1 MLSEDRRREIA
12 TFLRLRRERL
22 QPEQVNLPRGN
33 RRRTPGLRR
42 EEVAALAGVSTEWYT
57 WLEQARDV
65 QPSAETLRRI
75 AAALRLEAGELQHLL
90 TLAGL
95 NGETGATLHARASS
109 VTSRVQRLLDQF
121 GQCPAWVH
129 GERWDF
135 LAWNRAA
142 TVIHDDI
149 DAAQGFERNAV
160 YRLFMHARM
169 RDMLVDWE
177 RHARDIVAKLRVAH
191 ARYVDD
197 PWFNELVSV
206 LRAKSDE
213 FARWWNEHNVQLPQG
228 GVKRYRH
235 PEAGPLSFEF
245 SHLTIGGE
253 PFDAAYLVVYV
264 PADNVTRRS
273 MTELLARDESMTA
286 RPRIAAA
293 SAANSA

>member
-65 QPSAETLRRI
+65 QPSADTLRRI
-75 AAALRLEAGELQHLL
+75 AAALRLEAGEAQHLL
-90 TLAGL
+90 TLAGQ
-95 NGETGATLHARASS
+95 NGEIGGNGQAHTGS
-109 VTSRVQRLLDQF
+109 VSPRVRRLLEQF
-121 GQCPAWVH
+121 GECPAWVH
-129 GERWDF
+129 GERWDI

-149 DAAQGFERNAV
+149 ETAQGFWRNGV
-160 YRLFMHARM
+160 YRMFTHERM
-169 RDMLVDWE
+169 REMLVDWE

-197 PWFNELVSV
+197 PWFNELVSA
-206 LRAKSDE
+206 LRAQSDE

-228 GVKRYRH
+228 GLKRYRH
-235 PEAGPLSFEF
+235 PEAGLLNFEF
-245 SHLTIGGE
+245 THLTISGE
-253 PFDAAYLVVYV
+253 PFESAHLVAYV
-264 PADNVTRRS
+264 PADNSTREKL
-273 MTELLARDESMTA
+273 MELLEPRAGGG
-286 RPRIAAA
+286 RPIGRPSRLA
-293 SAANSA
+293 S

>member
-22 QPEQVNLPRGN
+22 QPEHVNLPRGN

-65 QPSAETLRRI
+65 QPSADTLRRI
-75 AAALRLEAGELQHLL
+75 AAALRLEAGEAQHLL
-90 TLAGL
+90 TLAGH
-95 NGETGATLHARASS
+95 NGEAGGNRHAHAGA
-109 VTSRVQRLLDQF
+109 VTPRVQRLLEQF

-142 TVIHDDI
+142 TVIHDGI
-149 DAAQGFERNAV
+149 DAARGFELNAV
-160 YRLFMHARM
+160 YRMFTHARM

-206 LRAKSDE
+206 LRANSDE
-213 FARWWNEHNVQLPQG
+213 FARLWNEHNVQLPQG

-235 PEAGPLSFEF
+235 PEVGLLSFEF
-245 SHLTIGGE
+245 SHLTIAGE
-253 PFDAAYLVVYV
+253 PFEAAYLVAYV
-264 PADNVTRRS
+264 PADNVTRKR
-273 MTELLARDESMTA
+273 MGELLERERNVTNGPRVAR
-286 RPRIAAA
+286 A
-293 SAANSA
+293 SAVSSA

>member
-65 QPSAETLRRI
+65 QPSAETLKRI
-75 AAALRLEAGELQHLL
+75 AAALRLEAGEAQHLL
-90 TLAGL
+90 TLAGH
-95 NGETGATLHARASS
+95 NGEAGGNGHAHPGS
-109 VTSRVQRLLDQF
+109 VTPRVRRLLEQF
-121 GQCPAWVH
+121 GHCPAWVH
-129 GERWDF
+129 GQRWDF

-142 TVIHDDI
+142 TVIHDDL
-149 DAAQGFERNAV
+149 DTAHGFERNAV
-160 YRLFMHARM
+160 YRLFTNARM
-169 RDMLVDWE
+169 RSMLVDWE
-177 RHARDIVAKLRVAH
+177 RHARDVVAKLRVAH

-197 PWFNELVSV
+197 PWFNELVFE
-206 LRAKSDE
+206 LRTKSDE

-235 PEAGPLSFEF
+235 PEAGLLSFEF
-245 SHLTIGGE
+245 THLEIAGE
-253 PFDAAYLVVYV
+253 PFEAAHLVAYV
-264 PADNVTRRS
+264 PADDVTRQR
-273 MTELLARDESMTA
+273 MAELLEAREAAGRSTPAYAVAA
-286 RPRIAAA
+286 R
-293 SAANSA
+293 SA

>member
-65 QPSAETLRRI
+65 QPSADTLRRI
-75 AAALRLEAGELQHLL
+75 AAALRLEPGEAQHLL
-90 TLAGL
+90 TLAGQSGEAGG
-95 NGETGATLHARASS
+95 NGHTHACI
-109 VTSRVQRLLDQF
+109 VTPRVHRLLEQF

-142 TVIHDDI
+142 TVIHDGI
-149 DAAQGFERNAV
+149 DAAQGFERNGV
-160 YRLFMHARM
+160 YRVFTHARM
-169 RDMLVDWE
+169 REMLVDWE
-177 RHARDIVAKLRVAH
+177 RHARDIVAKLRVTH

-213 FARWWNEHNVQLPQG
+213 FARWWNEHNVQLPHG

-235 PEAGPLSFEF
+235 PEAGLLSFEF
-245 SHLTIGGE
+245 THLEIAGE
-253 PFDAAYLVVYV
+253 PFEAAHLVAYV
-264 PADNVTRRS
+264 PADAPTRKR
-273 MTELLARDESMTA
+273 MRELLERTA
-286 RPRIAAA
+286 DVAERPRVAAA
-293 SAANSA
+293 ARSA